1 MMVRLIK
8 YFAAIIFIILFT
20 SSSFPQNTENV
31 NTEFKL
37 AVNLYDALQYN
48 DALKIF
54 NRIASTE
61 KINSKTTVSYIFKAK
76 TLLKLDRFEEAKQT
90 LIKMI
95 ELFPQSKYKSE
106 ARITLAKILFEQKE
120 YYESLKPIL
129 SLVEDSKSDE
139 YLDYAKT
146 TGEKIAYSFLPSSLL
161 RVLNTLYSG
170 ENTSPYL
177 KFLLG
182 RVYQKE
188 NNPEVARQTFEELI
202 TKYPNSPER
211 ARAVN
216 LIRDGVST
224 QKTNSDFSSPLI
236 GAMLPLSGVS
246 LSDEQSAAA
255 KEILE
260 GIRYAVYEYNDV
272 HESKIGLV
280 TKNTE
285 LLKEKI
291 QEIEQYFESNKNIK
305 AIIGPVFSSEVRT
318 TLEEFKS
325 NKIPIISPTA
335 TDNDLTSLYDN
346 FFQAN
351 PSFELRGKLMAQYVF
366 YVENKTRMGI
376 LNAIEGYSPL
386 LAGEFQREFEKL
398 GGRIIVKET
407 YSSNTFDLSR
417 QMLNIAKYHS
427 EIEGIYIP
435 LAGKTDVPA
444 ILSEMVNNS
453 LVIAI
458 YGNQDWL
465 LASGFETS
473 PEISNKI
480 TFTSDYFIDYNSP
493 DYQSFSKKFNQTTGL
508 DPNRNI
514 FYGYDTGKYL
524 LTVMRNIDPNSENI
538 KTKMESGIISSGF
551 HNNIAFDDQRVN
563 KFLNIV
569 RYKDGRFEL
578 IDKFKAGK

>member
-1 MMVRLIK
+1 MMDRLTK
-8 YFAAIIFIILFT
+8 CFTAVIFITLF
-20 SSSFPQNTENV
+20 SSTLFSQDVENI

-37 AVNLYDALQYN
+37 AVNLYDALQYA

-54 NRIASTE
+54 NRISSTE
-61 KINSKTTVSYIFKAK
+61 KLNSKTTASYIFKAK
-76 TLLKLDRFEEAKQT
+76 TLLKLDRFDEAKQT
-90 LIKMI
+90 VNKMI
-95 ELFPQSKYKSE
+95 ELFPSSKYKSE
-106 ARITLAKILFEQKE
+106 ARLTLAKILFDQKE

-129 SLVEDSKSDE
+129 SLVEESKSSE
-139 YLDYAKT
+139 YIEYAKT
-146 TGEKIAYSFLPSSLL
+146 VGEKISYNFLPSSLL

-170 ENTSPYL
+170 DNTSPYL
-177 KFLLG
+177 MFLLG

-188 NNPEVARQTFEELI
+188 ANPEAAKQTFEELI
-202 TKYPNSPER
+202 TKYPNFPER
-211 ARAVN
+211 ARTVDLMRVGVN
-216 LIRDGVST
+216 T
-224 QKTNSDFSSPLI
+224 QKTDTDFSTPII
-236 GAMLPLSGVS
+236 GAMLPLSGIA

-260 GIRYAVYEYNDV
+260 GIRYAVYEFNQA
-272 HESKIGLV
+272 HEDKIGLI
-280 TKNTE
+280 TKDTE

-291 QEIEQYFESNKNIK
+291 SEIEQYFSTNNNVK
-305 AIIGPVFSSEVRT
+305 AIIGPVFSNEVRT
-318 TLEEFKS
+318 ALEEF
-325 NKIPIISPTA
+325 NRDKIPIISPTA

-346 FFQAN
+346 FYQAN

-366 YVENKTRMGI
+366 YVENKTKMGI

-386 LAGEFQREFEKL
+386 LAGEFQKEFEKL
-398 GGRIIVKET
+398 GGRILVKET

-417 QMLNIAKYHS
+417 QILNIAKYRS

-435 LAGKTDVPA
+435 LASKVDVPA
-444 ILSEMVNNS
+444 ILSEMVRNN
-453 LVIAI
+453 LDAAV

-493 DYQSFSKKFNQTTGL
+493 NYQSFSKKFNQITGS
-508 DPNRNI
+508 DPNRNV

-524 LTVMRNIDPNSENI
+524 LTVMRNINSTSENI
-538 KTKMESGIISSGF
+538 KTKMNSGIISSGF